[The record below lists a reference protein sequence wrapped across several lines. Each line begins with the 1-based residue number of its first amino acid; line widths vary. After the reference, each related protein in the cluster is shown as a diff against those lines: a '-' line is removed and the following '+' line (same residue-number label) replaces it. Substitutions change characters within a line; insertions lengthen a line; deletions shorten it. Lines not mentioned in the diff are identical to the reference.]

1 MDNQNA
7 LQVQDTDKLTEYQEQ
22 SISMVQQR
30 EKAKI
35 ESRYIM
41 ALRQPRDKDLTA
53 VRQKM
58 LRECSRP
65 SFCAPDMSKNGSSVA
80 IYRIPRGSGSKRVY
94 IEGVTIRFAEMAKR
108 CYGHIFVEVTPLG
121 EDETQQIYQVEAT
134 DYQNNDGG
142 SEIVIVPKRIERSYA
157 KDSDVVLSKRT
168 NSSGET
174 TFTIIPTDDELLMKR
189 NALLSK
195 ARRNVIMACIDGWLV
210 EECKAKI
217 WDTAAAKDAENPGA
231 AKTAIFDAFASI
243 GVSAVQLNDYLGH
256 ADSLSPAELDEL
268 RSLYGGIKEGYT
280 TWAEIAASKGEGK
293 DDGSADRIE
302 ALVKELE
309 YTPAQARTK
318 KAKYAGRPKE
328 LIEWLEGEVAKKRN
342 DGGKR
347 ESKTQEADT
356 AKNGTTETSTSQST
370 EQKTAQTEQK
380 STHRESAEP
389 EPQQDA
395 KQSCPVEQEKP
406 AETKKSA
413 PPASDS
419 FNNW

>member
-1 MDNQNA
+1 VDNQNA
-7 LQVQDTDKLTEYQEQ
+7 LQVQDTDKLAEYQEQ

-41 ALRQPRDKDLTA
+41 ALRQPRDLEV

-80 IYRIPRGSGSKRVY
+80 IYRVPRGGSK

-157 KDSDVVLSKRT
+157 KDSDVVLGRRE
-168 NSSGET
+168 NSQGKT
-174 TFTIIPTDDELLMKR
+174 TFTIVPTDDDLQVKR
-189 NALLSK
+189 NALNSK
-195 ARRNVIMACIDGWLV
+195 ARRNVIMQCIDGWLV

-217 WDTAAAKDAENPGA
+217 RETAAAKDAENPGA
-231 AKTAIFDAFASI
+231 AKTAIFDAFSSI

-293 DDGSADRIE
+293 DDSSAERIE

-342 DGGKR
+342 DGSKR
-347 ESKTQEADT
+347 ETPKA
-356 AKNGTTETSTSQST
+356 ETKEDPKP
-370 EQKTAQTEQK
+370 EQKT
-380 STHRESAEP
+380 THRESAEP
-389 EPQQDA
+389 ETQQDA
-395 KQSCPVEQEKP
+395 KQSSPVEHEKP

-413 PPASDS
+413 PAAPS
-419 FNNW
+419 FENW

>member
-1 MDNQNA
+1 
-7 LQVQDTDKLTEYQEQ
+7 
-22 SISMVQQR
+22 MVQQR

-217 WDTAAAKDAENPGA
+217 WETAAAKDAENPGA

-268 RSLYGGIKEGYT
+268 RSLYGGIKESYT

-293 DDGSADRIE
+293 DDGSAERIE

-342 DGGKR
+342 DGG
-347 ESKTQEADT
+347 SHS
-356 AKNGTTETSTSQST
+356 AKNA
-370 EQKTAQTEQK
+370 TAQQVEDHKEPKPEAK

-389 EPQQDA
+389 ETQQDA
-395 KQSCPVEQEKP
+395 KHSGPVEQEKP
-406 AETKKSA
+406 NST
-413 PPASDS
+413 PPAGDFS
-419 FNNW
+419 NW

>member
-7 LQVQDTDKLTEYQEQ
+7 LQVQDTDKLAEYQEQ

-41 ALRQPRDKDLTA
+41 ALRQPRDLEV

-80 IYRIPRGSGSKRVY
+80 IYRVPRSGSK

-157 KDSDVVLSKRT
+157 KDSDVVLGQRMNSKNAT
-168 NSSGET
+168 VY
-174 TFTIIPTDDELLMKR
+174 TIVPTDDDLQVKR
-189 NALLSK
+189 NALNSK
-195 ARRNVIMACIDGWLV
+195 ARRNVIMQCIDGWLV

-217 WDTAAAKDAENPGA
+217 RETAAAKDAENPGA

-243 GVSAVQLNDYLGH
+243 GVTAAQLNEYIGH
-256 ADSLSPAELDEL
+256 AGDLSPAELDEM
-268 RSLYGGIKEGYT
+268 RSFFGGIQQGYT

-293 DDGSADRIE
+293 DDGSAERIE

-342 DGGKR
+342 DGSKR
-347 ESKTQEADT
+347 ESKTQEGD
-356 AKNGTTETSTSQST
+356 TSTT
-370 EQKTAQTEQK
+370 TTTAEATPKASKQET
-380 STHRESAEP
+380 THRESAEP
-389 EPQQDA
+389 EPQQDT
-395 KQSCPVEQEKP
+395 KQSGPVEQEKP

-413 PPASDS
+413 SAAPS
-419 FNNW
+419 FENW

>member
-1 MDNQNA
+1 VDNQNA
-7 LQVQDTDKLTEYQEQ
+7 LQVQDTDKLAEYQEQ

-41 ALRQPRDKDLTA
+41 ALRQPRDLEV

-80 IYRIPRGSGSKRVY
+80 IYRVPRGGSK

-142 SEIVIVPKRIERSYA
+142 SEIVIVPKRIERSFA
-157 KDSDVVLSKRT
+157 KDSDVVLGRRE
-168 NSSGET
+168 NSQGKT
-174 TFTIIPTDDELLMKR
+174 TFTIVPTDDDLQVKR
-189 NALLSK
+189 NALNSK
-195 ARRNVIMACIDGWLV
+195 ARRNVIMQCIDGWLV

-217 WDTAAAKDAENPGA
+217 RETAAAKDAENPGA

-256 ADSLSPAELDEL
+256 ADALSPAELDEL
-268 RSLYGGIKEGYT
+268 RSFFGGIQQSYT

-293 DDGSADRIE
+293 DDGSAERIE

-342 DGGKR
+342 DGSKR
-347 ESKTQEADT
+347 ETSSAKRDEQSPSGSVGESREKTEP
-356 AKNGTTETSTSQST
+356 
-370 EQKTAQTEQK
+370 KT
-380 STHRESAEP
+380 THRESTEP

-395 KQSCPVEQEKP
+395 KKSGPVEQEKP
-406 AETKKSA
+406 NST
-413 PPASDS
+413 PPAGDFS
-419 FNNW
+419 NW

>member
-7 LQVQDTDKLTEYQEQ
+7 LQVQDTDKLAEYQEQ

-41 ALRQPRDKDLTA
+41 ALRQPRDLEV

-80 IYRIPRGSGSKRVY
+80 IYRVPRGGSK

-157 KDSDVVLSKRT
+157 KDSDVVLGRRE
-168 NSSGET
+168 NSQGKT
-174 TFTIIPTDDELLMKR
+174 TFTIVPTDDDLQVKR
-189 NALLSK
+189 NALNSK
-195 ARRNVIMACIDGWLV
+195 ARRNVIMQCIDGWLV

-217 WDTAAAKDAENPGA
+217 RETAAAKDAENPGA

-268 RSLYGGIKEGYT
+268 RSLYGGIKESYT

-293 DDGSADRIE
+293 DDGSAERIE

-342 DGGKR
+342 DGG
-347 ESKTQEADT
+347 SHS
-356 AKNGTTETSTSQST
+356 AKNA
-370 EQKTAQTEQK
+370 TAQQIEDHKEPKPEAKT
-380 STHRESAEP
+380 THRESAEP

-395 KQSCPVEQEKP
+395 KQSGPVEQEKP
-406 AETKKSA
+406 KST
-413 PPASDS
+413 PPAGDFS
-419 FNNW
+419 NW

>member
-1 MDNQNA
+1 VDNQNA
-7 LQVQDTDKLTEYQEQ
+7 LQVQDTDKLAEYQEQ

-41 ALRQPRDKDLTA
+41 ALRQPRDLEV

-80 IYRIPRGSGSKRVY
+80 IYRVPRGGSK

-142 SEIVIVPKRIERSYA
+142 SEIVIVPKRIERSFA
-157 KDSDVVLSKRT
+157 KDSDVVLGRRE
-168 NSSGET
+168 NSQGKT
-174 TFTIIPTDDELLMKR
+174 TFTIVPTDDDLQVKR
-189 NALLSK
+189 NALNSK
-195 ARRNVIMACIDGWLV
+195 ARRNVIMQCIDGWLV

-217 WDTAAAKDAENPGA
+217 RETAAAKDAENPGA

-243 GVSAVQLNDYLGH
+243 GVTAAQLNEYIGH
-256 ADSLSPAELDEL
+256 AGDLSPAELDEM
-268 RSLYGGIKEGYT
+268 RSFFGGIQQGYT

-293 DDGSADRIE
+293 DDGSAERIE

-342 DGGKR
+342 DGSKR
-347 ESKTQEADT
+347 ETLKAETKEEPKT
-356 AKNGTTETSTSQST
+356 
-370 EQKTAQTEQK
+370 
-380 STHRESAEP
+380 THRESAEP
-389 EPQQDA
+389 EQDA
-395 KQSCPVEQEKP
+395 KQSGPVEQEKP
-406 AETKKSA
+406 KST
-413 PPASDS
+413 PPAGDFS
-419 FNNW
+419 NW